1 MGNNK
6 QDYFGRSTVKGKPQ
20 KGLKFNLS
28 EQALS
33 KIAAKAR
40 EEVTPDLNDLQNQVD
55 SIQIH
60 GMAVSNEF
68 GNDPH
73 IGISQKKLSE
83 EHDERLATENGLQDQ
98 INAIIMDKAIVNL
111 VTSPS
116 LVFVGEENA
125 ISLTATT
132 NTPTTSIKIKKGYI
146 EIATGSGLSLNGSDT
161 ITPSEAGNTTYT
173 AEFIIA
179 GLQKVTTK
187 NVEAV
192 YPIMYGGGDEYTDAQ
207 TQASIR
213 TTPAGT
219 YNVIV
224 PSNGDYVFFVVPRTM
239 NINSAKMSGFDF
251 PLQAPQNVEIEGVEY
266 KYYQSANTYDAGIL
280 TIVIS

>member
-6 QDYFGRSTVKGKPQ
+6 QDYLGRSAVKGKPQ

-68 GNDPH
+68 GDDPH

-192 YPIMYGGGDEYTDAQ
+192 YPIMYGAGDEYTDVQ

>member
-1 MGNNK
+1 MGKNK
-6 QDYFGRSTVKGKPQ
+6 QDYLGRSTVKGEPQ

-60 GMAVSNEF
+60 GMAVSSEF

-132 NTPTTSIKIKKGYI
+132 DTPATSIKIKKDST

-207 TQASIR
+207 IQASIR

-219 YNVIV
+219 YNVVV
-224 PSNGDYVFFVVPRTM
+224 PNDEEYIFFVVPRTM

-251 PLQAPQNVEIEGVEY
+251 PLLASVNVEIDGVAY
-266 KYYQSANTYDAGIL
+266 KYYQSANTYDAGTL
-280 TIVIS
+280 TIEIS